1 MTRTSKSKLYN
12 MVFVLPL
19 ISFILL
25 FVAYPV
31 SSVIYNSFFKSNLNG
46 TQTFVGFKNY
56 AQFFAKRYASQILL
70 NTGMWVGLGVL
81 MKVGLAMIISLAL
94 IKNFPLKKTVMQ
106 SLIIPWAMPTVIAC
120 IIWKMMYQPLFGYIN
135 STFLSLGLI
144 DQPLDWLGNKD
155 TAFIATLLVNVWSTV
170 PLGVLNIS
178 SAMATIPIHYYE
190 AALLDGSSAWSN
202 FRHIT
207 LPLIAPVLRMLLL
220 LYTIWTFN
228 AFDAI
233 FMMTG
238 GGPSH
243 ATETLV
249 VNIYLTGFEANNIGQ
264 ASAISVVS
272 LIILSVLSLFYLNS
286 ARRGEAY
293 D

>member
-1 MTRTSKSKLYN
+1 LTSTRKNKLQN

-19 ISFILL
+19 ITFIVV

-31 SSVIYNSFFKSNLNG
+31 SSVIYNSFFKINLNG
-46 TQTFVGFKNY
+46 TQTYIGLRNFE
-56 AQFFAKRYASQILL
+56 QFFARRYTSQLFL
-70 NTGMWVGLGVL
+70 NTGLWVGLGML
-81 MKVGLAMIISLAL
+81 LKIGIAMIISLAL
-94 IKNFPLKKTVMQ
+94 VKNFPLKKTVMQ

-144 DQPLDWLGNKD
+144 NEPLDWLGNKD
-155 TAFIATLLVNVWSTV
+155 TAFMATLIVNVWSTV

-178 SAMATIPIHYYE
+178 SAMATIPAHYYE
-190 AALLDGSSAWSN
+190 AALIDGSSAWN
-202 FRHIT
+202 DFRHIT

-238 GGPSH
+238 GGPNH
-243 ATETLV
+243 ASETLV

-264 ASAISVVS
+264 ASAISVVC
-272 LIILSVLSLFYLNS
+272 LIILTILSIMYLNNS
-286 ARRGEAY
+286 RKGESY

>member
-1 MTRTSKSKLYN
+1 

-19 ISFILL
+19 IFFIAF

-31 SSVIYNSFFKSNLNG
+31 TNVIYNSFFKINLNG
-46 TQTFVGFKNY
+46 TQSFVGLKNY
-56 AQFFAKRYASQILL
+56 SAFFGKRYSTQILT
-70 NTGMWVGLGVL
+70 NTALWVGLGVL
-81 MKVGLAMIISLAL
+81 LKIGIAL
-94 IKNFPLKKTVMQ
+94 IVSLVLVKNFMLKKTVMQ

-120 IIWKMMYQPLFGYIN
+120 IIWRMMYNPLFGYLN
-135 STFLSLGLI
+135 STFLSLGWI
-144 DQPLDWLGNKD
+144 DQPLDFLGNKSS
-155 TAFIATLLVNVWSTV
+155 AFIAVLLVNVWSTV
-170 PLGVLNIS
+170 PLGILNIS
-178 SAMATIPIHYYE
+178 SAMATIPVYYYE
-190 AALLDGSSAWSN
+190 AAGLDGSTGWSN

-207 LPLIAPVLRMLLL
+207 LPLIAPVLRMLTL

-238 GGPSH
+238 GGPNR

-249 VNIYLTGFEANNIGQ
+249 VHIYQTGFEANNIGQ
-264 ASAISVVS
+264 ASAISVIS
-272 LIILSVLSLFYLNS
+272 LLILTGLSMIYLS
-286 ARRGEAY
+286 RVKKEESY

>member
-1 MTRTSKSKLYN
+1 MTNSRKNMLYN

-19 ISFILL
+19 ISFIVL

-31 SSVIYNSFFKSNLNG
+31 SSVIYNSFFRSNLNG
-46 TQTFVGFKNY
+46 TQTYIGLRNY
-56 AQFFAKRYASQILL
+56 AQFFAKRYASQIFL
-70 NTGMWVGLGVL
+70 NTAMWVGLGVIL
-81 MKVGLAMIISLAL
+81 KVGLAMIVSLAL

-120 IIWKMMYQPLFGYIN
+120 IIWKMMYQPRFGYIN

-144 DQPLDWLGNKD
+144 QQPLDWLGSKN
-155 TAFIATLLVNVWSTV
+155 TAFLATLLVNVWSTV

-178 SAMATIPIHYYE
+178 SAMATIPTHYYE

-207 LPLIAPVLRMLLL
+207 LPLISPVLRMLLL

-243 ATETLV
+243 ASETLV

-264 ASAISVVS
+264 ASAISVISLLILTALS
-272 LIILSVLSLFYLNS
+272 LIYLNS
-286 ARRGEAY
+286 AKRGEAY